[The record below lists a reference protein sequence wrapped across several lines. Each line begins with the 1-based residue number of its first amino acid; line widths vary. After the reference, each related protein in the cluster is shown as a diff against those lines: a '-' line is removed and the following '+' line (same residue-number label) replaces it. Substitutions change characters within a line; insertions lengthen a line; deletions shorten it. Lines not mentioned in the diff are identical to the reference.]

1 MRLLTQLILA
11 TLLAYGS
18 LVSLNVSAQ
27 ETASVMNWNLLRYY
41 ASSTDRT
48 PYFTT
53 VIDSIQPDLL
63 VVQELNGPA
72 SADTFHVHA
81 LNESL
86 KMAEFID
93 GPGMDNAL
101 FYDSTEFEFIS
112 YQVIPTEYRDL
123 SRYLLSH
130 TSTGHE
136 LYVYSLHLKSGS
148 SSAFE
153 ADRSSQIDSLRK
165 NTDALPTGSN
175 FIVCGDFNVY
185 GDDEEAYQKLL
196 LNNGSDGH
204 VHDAVTMTGTWNDP
218 SYSEYHTQ
226 STRTRSFGSG
236 ATGGLD
242 DRFDMI
248 LFSSSISSPG
258 GIEYVNG
265 SLEAFGNDGQ
275 HYNDSIN
282 HPPNLAVGQS
292 IADALHYASD
302 HLPVIAELRFNNDV
316 GVKDV
321 NGVLPFSVYPNP
333 TTGMFTIKANDVE
346 QATVRF
352 YDVLGNLVYK
362 FSNRDRITSFEL
374 LGKSGIYFL
383 EYQNAAE
390 IYRTKLIKR

>member
-1 MRLLTQLILA
+1 MLLIPVC
-11 TLLAYGS
+11 LLG
-18 LVSLNVSAQ
+18 Q
-27 ETASVMNWNLLRYY
+27 ETASVMSWNLLRYY
-41 ASSTDRT
+41 ASSTNRT
-48 PYFTT
+48 PHFTA
-53 VIDSIQPDLL
+53 VIDSTQPNLL
-63 VVQELNGPA
+63 VIQELNGPA
-72 SADTFHVHA
+72 SADTFHVHV
-81 LNESL
+81 LNRRL

-101 FYDSTEFEFIS
+101 FFDSTQFVFTE
-112 YQVIPTEYRDL
+112 YLAIPTAYRDL
-123 SRYLLSH
+123 SRYSLTHIPS
-130 TSTGHE
+130 GHE

-196 LNNGSDGH
+196 LNTGGDGYLN
-204 VHDAVTMTGTWNDP
+204 DALTMTGTWNDP

-248 LFSSSISSPG
+248 LFSSSVSSPG
-258 GIEYVNG
+258 GVEYVNG
-265 SLEAFGNDGQ
+265 SLEAFGNDGE

-302 HLPVIAELRFNNDV
+302 HLPVVAELRFNNDV
-316 GVKDV
+316 GVNEEFV
-321 NGVLPFSVYPNP
+321 TLPFGVYPNP
-333 TTGMFTIKANDVE
+333 TTGVFTIKANGLE
-346 QATVRF
+346 LGTVRI
-352 YDVLGNLVYK
+352 YDVMGNLVYEFK
-362 FSNRDRITSFEL
+362 TTLDRISFEL
-374 LGKSGIYFL
+374 SGKPGIYVL
-383 EYQNAAE
+383 EYVNGSE
-390 IYRTKLIKR
+390 VHRTKLIKR